1 MTLTAGI
8 SGFCSSPTMSSTQR
22 VPALW
27 FSDGNIVL
35 QAGNRQFKVFQGIL
49 GARSPVFRDMLA
61 IPQPED
67 AERIDGCPVVQLP
80 DGPEE
85 TTSFLSAIYDSSF
98 FPSYPKPVDLQVIL
112 GCLSLSHKYD
122 VPDLRQRASEHLAY
136 GCPTTLAERDALVTS
151 DKPGSWDVNH
161 TRIGDLMKIIRVS
174 RVCATWALPSVFLT
188 LSAHIATSPSAVEFV
203 VEAKELEKEP
213 FMDDGKDLS
222 FSRDESNAFL
232 EGHSAVAQRAAA
244 GLLGVYANPAL
255 IVGCTDELR
264 CALLRLATFQVM
276 HETLQ
281 RSAVV
286 NGLIDVQT
294 ASTTSKLCATC
305 AGVVERQAISIRE
318 AFWEQLPILFG
329 LPSWAELEAEKRAAL
344 GTQG

>member
-1 MTLTAGI
+1 MSAFGANPPTA
-8 SGFCSSPTMSSTQR
+8 QR

-35 QAGNRQFKVFQGIL
+35 QAGYRQFKVFHGIL

-85 TTSFLSAIYDSSF
+85 TTSFLRAIYDSSF

-161 TRIGDLMKIIRVS
+161 TRIGDIMKIIRVS
-174 RVCATWALPSVFLT
+174 RVCAPWALPSMFLT

-203 VEAKELEKEP
+203 VETKDKEP
-213 FMDDGKDLS
+213 FMDDDKDLS

-232 EGHSAVAQRAAA
+232 EGHSAAAQRAAA

-281 RSAVV
+281 RAAVV

-305 AGVVERQAISIRE
+305 AGVVERQAVSIRE

-344 GTQG
+344 GSLG

>member
-1 MTLTAGI
+1 MSAFGANPPTA
-8 SGFCSSPTMSSTQR
+8 QR

-35 QAGNRQFKVFQGIL
+35 QAGNRQFKVFHGIL

-85 TTSFLSAIYDSSF
+85 TTSFLRAIYDSSF

-174 RVCATWALPSVFLT
+174 RVCAPWALPSVFVT
-188 LSAHIATSPSAVEFV
+188 LSAHISISPGAMELV
-203 VEAKELEKEP
+203 VEGKATAPLIE
-213 FMDDGKDLS
+213 DGKDLS
-222 FSRDESNAFL
+222 FSRDEAHAFL
-232 EGHSAVAQRAAA
+232 VGHSALAQDAAVAPPR
-244 GLLGVYANPAL
+244 GMPV
-255 IVGCTDELR
+255 R
-264 CALLRLATFQVM
+264 CVLLRLATFQVM

-281 RSAVV
+281 HSAVV
-286 NGLIDVQT
+286 NGLVDVQT
-294 ASTTSKLCATC
+294 ASTTGKLCKTC
-305 AGVVERQAISIRE
+305 AGVVEAQAKMLRE
-318 AFWEQLPILFG
+318 KFWEGLPGKFG

-344 GTQG
+344 GV